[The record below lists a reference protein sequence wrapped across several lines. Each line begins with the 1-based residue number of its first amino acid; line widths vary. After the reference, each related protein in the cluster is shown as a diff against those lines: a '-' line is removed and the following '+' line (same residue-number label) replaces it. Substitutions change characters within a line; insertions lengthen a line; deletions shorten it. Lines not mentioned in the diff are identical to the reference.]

1 MHEISIVRSMCKT
14 VIDFARENNVQNISE
29 IVCLCGE
36 LSLVVP
42 KYVEDIYPVV
52 LDEYPELKGAKL
64 TLENVPGMAECD
76 ECDEIFNVIETKGYC
91 PNCGSFDKQI
101 LSGQDFTIK
110 QILVRDE
117 AAE

>member
-42 KYVEDIYPVV
+42 KYVED
-52 LDEYPELKGAKL
+52 
-64 TLENVPGMAECD
+64 M
-76 ECDEIFNVIETKGYC
+76 
-91 PNCGSFDKQI
+91 
-101 LSGQDFTIK
+101 
-110 QILVRDE
+110 
-117 AAE
+117 